1 MNYYQELGL
10 SFSAAPEEIREAY
23 RNLVRLLHPDQ
34 QQDPVLKEL
43 AGCQMKR
50 INLIYEVL
58 ADPERRRRYDSGIAS
73 EGVERQISRAIKTP
87 PPAPPSPARPSPARK
102 FDTVAWLA
110 TALAGIAGISWDV
123 AQQSGHDAASTAAYS
138 TAPNIKP
145 AKETVQVRP
154 SPAPR
159 AVLPP
164 VMKIEVPVRS
174 PEDEKA
180 LAQRTEQLT
189 QAQNEILALKTE
201 REKILEQLARQSKEL
216 NGKETDARSARLGDQ
231 RDTHT
236 AAAPAA
242 TLAPVPA
249 APAIISA
256 RIPPPPVSRPAV
268 EPQARKHF
276 AGTWF
281 YPRSRI
287 IGQTSLYA
295 PEYIE
300 AVIAEA
306 NGSVRGRYRA
316 RYRVSDKPI
325 SPNVA
330 FLFEGRPKGNTANL
344 LWSASGGAR
353 GEVQL
358 RLVSENSLEVVWTAT
373 DMGKELGLASGTA
386 ILVRQREP

>member
-43 AGCQMKR
+43 AGFQMKR

-73 EGVERQISRAIKTP
+73 ENVERQISRAIKTP
-87 PPAPPSPARPSPARK
+87 PPAPPSARQASAHK
-102 FDTVAWLA
+102 WDTVAWLA
-110 TALAGIAGISWDV
+110 TALVGIAGISWYV
-123 AQQSGHDAASTAAYS
+123 AQQSGHDAASTASSSAL
-138 TAPNIKP
+138 ANITQ
-145 AKETVQVRP
+145 AKEPAQVRP

-159 AVLPP
+159 AALPP
-164 VMKIEVPVRS
+164 LVKIEVPVRS

-180 LAQRTEQLT
+180 LTQRTEQLT

-201 REKILEQLARQSKEL
+201 REKILEQLAKQSKEPD
-216 NGKETDARSARLGDQ
+216 GKETDARSSRLGDQ

-236 AAAPAA
+236 AAAPASP
-242 TLAPVPA
+242 LAPASAV
-249 APAIISA
+249 PAIISA
-256 RIPPPPVSRPAV
+256 RVAPPPVSKPAV
-268 EPQARKHF
+268 EPLARKHF
-276 AGTWF
+276 AGTGF
-281 YPRSRI
+281 YRRARI

-316 RYRVSDKPI
+316 RYQVSDKPI

-330 FLFEGRPKGNTANL
+330 FLFEGRPKGNTASL
-344 LWSASGGAR
+344 QWSASGGAR

-373 DMGKELGLASGTA
+373 EMGKELGLASGTA
-386 ILVRQREP
+386 VLVRQREP